1 MLQSMESQRV
11 GHDLVTE
18 QQQHSNLHTFS
29 SLSVYLFSFKI
40 FLFFLKQNPKFLFL
54 SQIK

>member
-18 QQQHSNLHTFS
+18 QQQHSNLHTLS